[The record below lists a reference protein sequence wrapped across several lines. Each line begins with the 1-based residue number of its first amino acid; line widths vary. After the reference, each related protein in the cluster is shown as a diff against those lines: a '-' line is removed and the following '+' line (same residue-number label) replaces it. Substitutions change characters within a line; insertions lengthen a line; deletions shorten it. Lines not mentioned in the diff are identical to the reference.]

1 MMQYYLDYRYK
12 KETEAI
18 NKIQSNTTTK
28 EKGLLRAGDQYLYVY
43 GNLLAQG
50 LIIYTPLLCYK

>member
-18 NKIQSNTTTK
+18 NKIQSNTTK